1 MTIALWIIAIV
12 EVIRAIQNAIQ
23 LKAIN
28 NDEGMRKQAYDEF
41 MESLHRTDKEFLE
54 KMIKDLEVIQNE

>member
-28 NDEGMRKQAYDEF
+28 NDEGMRKQVYDEF

-54 KMIKDLEVIQNE
+54 KKD